1 MLWCWINIRQG
12 TCPGRVDLGIISP
25 VNTNPRRRTGL
36 RRLPISWR
44 EILGL
49 LAGLAI
55 CYGLIDYALINAP
68 QYEAAASEQA
78 QKKSEQ
84 VRTTQRTI
92 PAGSDG
98 STKTVTVRVTGS
110 SGERFSG
117 NLSTLDGSHSLDGV
131 VPVDYRVEVRADP
144 VVADFL
150 FATVQKADE
159 DDKELSLQILDNGKV
174 VKEGSTA
181 VDHESVVSLVWSP
194 QEHGPEST
202 SSQEGTSAQ
211 STEKA
216 APIGPS
222 NDPAHTA
229 APSMGDGSTLT
240 YQPNNCGAVGSNGCA
255 TQTVSPPNDPV
266 AQQGSNQLL
275 YPPNPLYS
283 PSPIIPPNR
292 SNPG

>member
-1 MLWCWINIRQG
+1 VG
-12 TCPGRVDLGIISP
+12 V
-25 VNTNPRRRTGL
+25 
-36 RRLPISWR
+36 
-44 EILGL
+44 
-49 LAGLAI
+49 AI
-55 CYGLIDYALINAP
+55 CCGVIDYATATAP
-68 QYEAAASEQA
+68 QYKAAASEQS

-84 VRTTQRTI
+84 ARTTQRTI
-92 PAGSDG
+92 PAASDG

-150 FATVQKADE
+150 FATVQKAEE
-159 DDKELSLQILDNGKV
+159 DDKELRLQILDNGKV

-194 QEHGPEST
+194 QERDHEST
-202 SSQEGTSAQ
+202 STQEGTSAQ

-216 APIGPS
+216 TPISPS
-222 NDPAHTA
+222 NDPAYTA
-229 APSMGDGSTLT
+229 APSMVDGSAPT
-240 YQPNNCGAVGSNGCA
+240 YQSGNCGAVGSNGCA

-275 YPPNPLYS
+275 YPPNPTYS